1 MGMARR
7 HLAAA
12 IAALSIGFT
21 AAAAIAATAVPA
33 NIAAALTDKARPA
46 ADASRDAARHPGE
59 MLAWAGVKPGD
70 KVADFIMGG
79 GYFTRILAQAVGP
92 KGHVWAFQPTEF
104 IKFRAAYGEEQKA
117 VVAAYPNVTPITAS
131 FGELKLPE
139 KLDLV
144 LTVQNYHDL
153 HLKPFPADNAA
164 KMNAEIFRALRPGGV
179 YLVVDH
185 VGPAGPD
192 TPDKLHRIDPAQIK
206 SEVTAAGFKL
216 AGESDILRASA
227 DPHTANVFDP
237 SIRGKTDQVILKFVK
252 PRT

>member
-1 MGMARR
+1 
-7 HLAAA
+7 
-12 IAALSIGFT
+12 
-21 AAAAIAATAVPA
+21 
-33 NIAAALTDKARPA
+33 
-46 ADASRDAARHPGE
+46 
-59 MLAWAGVKPGD
+59 
-70 KVADFIMGG
+70 
-79 GYFTRILAQAVGP
+79 
-92 KGHVWAFQPTEF
+92 
-104 IKFRAAYGEEQKA
+104 
-117 VVAAYPNVTPITAS
+117 
-131 FGELKLPE
+131 
-139 KLDLV
+139 
-144 LTVQNYHDL
+144 VQNYHDL

-164 KMNAEIFRALRPGGV
+164 RMNAEIFRALKPGGV

-185 VGPAGPD
+185 VGPAGAD